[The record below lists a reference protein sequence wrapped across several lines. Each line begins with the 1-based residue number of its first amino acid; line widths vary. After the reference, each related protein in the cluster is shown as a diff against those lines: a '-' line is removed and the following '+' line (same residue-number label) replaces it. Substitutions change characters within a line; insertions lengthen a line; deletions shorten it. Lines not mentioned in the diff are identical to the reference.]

1 VGHDRG
7 GRVLQF
13 MMLDHPEALERGVV
27 LDIAPTDLMY
37 AQTDK
42 SFATRYFWWFFQI
55 QDAPLPERF
64 IGALPDYYV
73 ESHLAIQSKT
83 PGAVTPEALAA
94 YIRTYSE
101 PAAIHA
107 VCEDYRAAAGIDS
120 RLLTASRMAGQ
131 KMTPPLLAIWGGKG
145 TVGQEFDV
153 VGLWKQEAVT
163 VSGHSLPC
171 GHLIPEEDPDGFLA
185 SLDPFLTS

>member
-1 VGHDRG
+1 
-7 GRVLQF
+7 
-13 MMLDHPEALERGVV
+13 
-27 LDIAPTDLMY
+27 MY

-42 SFATRYFWWFFQI
+42 SFATKYFWWFFQI

-73 ESHLAIQSKT
+73 ESHLEIQSKT

-120 RLLTASRMAGQ
+120 SLLAAARTAGQ
-131 KMTPPLLAIWGGKG
+131 KMTPPLLRFGAGR
-145 TVGQEFDV
+145 
-153 VGLWKQEAVT
+153 AR
-163 VSGHSLPC
+163 SGRISMW
-171 GHLIPEEDPDGFLA
+171 
-185 SLDPFLTS
+185 

>member
-1 VGHDRG
+1 
-7 GRVLQF
+7 
-13 MMLDHPEALERGVV
+13 M

-55 QDAPLPERF
+55 QNAPLPERF

-83 PGAVTPEALAA
+83 PGAVTREALAA
-94 YIRTYSE
+94 YVRTYSE

-120 RLLTASRMAGQ
+120 DLLTAS
-131 KMTPPLLAIWGGKG
+131 
-145 TVGQEFDV
+145 
-153 VGLWKQEAVT
+153 
-163 VSGHSLPC
+163 
-171 GHLIPEEDPDGFLA
+171 PDDLVA
-185 SLDPFLTS
+185 SLGAFLTS